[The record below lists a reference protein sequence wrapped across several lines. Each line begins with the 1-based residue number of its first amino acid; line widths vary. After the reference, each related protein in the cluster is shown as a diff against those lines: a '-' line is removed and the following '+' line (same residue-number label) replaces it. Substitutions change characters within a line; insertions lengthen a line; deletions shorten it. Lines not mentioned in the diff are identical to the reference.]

1 VTPKSV
7 LILGARS
14 DIGRAVARRFAQS
27 GASVTLAA
35 RRADALADDLADLRI
50 RFKVVAE
57 AVEFDATD
65 GAAERFFDGLP
76 ALPDV
81 VVMVVGLLGD
91 QAQSEADLD
100 AANAVMAANYTGPA
114 CYLLAAARRMGTR
127 GSGCIVGISSVAG
140 DRGRQSNFVYGSA
153 KAGFTAFLAGLR
165 NRLFKKGVTVVT
177 VKPGFVATAMT
188 AGMKL
193 PPALTAQPSE
203 VGDAIFT
210 AVTKGRD
217 VIYVRPIWRL
227 IMTVIRS
234 VPEPVFKRLSM

>member
-1 VTPKSV
+1 
-7 LILGARS
+7 
-14 DIGRAVARRFAQS
+14 
-27 GASVTLAA
+27 
-35 RRADALADDLADLRI
+35 
-50 RFKVVAE
+50 
-57 AVEFDATD
+57 
-65 GAAERFFDGLP
+65 
-76 ALPDV
+76 
-81 VVMVVGLLGD
+81 M
-91 QAQSEADLD
+91 
-100 AANAVMAANYTGPA
+100 
-114 CYLLAAARRMGTR
+114 
-127 GSGCIVGISSVAG
+127 
-140 DRGRQSNFVYGSA
+140 
-153 KAGFTAFLAGLR
+153 
-165 NRLFKKGVTVVT
+165 VT